1 METQITRELMALK
14 VGQSVMVGNVRAEL
28 MGNGL
33 YYCFNYGCGMG
44 AGLDLEKAAQA
55 LRTGK
60 VRR

>member
-1 METQITRELMALK
+1 METQITRELMALR
-14 VGQSVMVGNVRAEL
+14 VGQSVMVGKVRAEL

-33 YYCFNYGCGMG
+33 YFCFDYGCGLQ
-44 AGLDLEKAAQA
+44 AGLSLEKAAEA